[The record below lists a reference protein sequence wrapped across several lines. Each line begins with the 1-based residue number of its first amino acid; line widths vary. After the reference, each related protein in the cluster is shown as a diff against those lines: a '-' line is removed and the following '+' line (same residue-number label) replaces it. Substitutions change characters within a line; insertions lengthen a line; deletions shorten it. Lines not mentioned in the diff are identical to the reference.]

1 MVGPYIPF
9 PINVTLS
16 SPLFQLSPIASHN
29 GSGWAPSCTTSD
41 CLSASAW
48 SNGAQNS
55 TLELLFWGH
64 DIAFDGNVRG
74 DMQVQV
80 TLDGNVVNWD
90 PSGDV
95 LFSIHGVDNLVQ
107 HMLSLRVANTAA
119 NAHLTIN
126 QVRINGSAFTDMIIP
141 SVRWILPSNDS
152 TFSYN
157 GFVQHMSSPGLASTT
172 TYIST
177 SVGDKMSAK
186 FNASAFVVYGPC
198 GPSGGLIRVSTYTT
212 QAIVNISTPFQ
223 ADDCLLFQSQGMPS
237 VSWHQLEIENMDG
250 RQLGINRIE
259 FFRTTT
265 FSESEGRN
273 ATPWI
278 TVSSVVV
285 AILVMVGIIII
296 YALLA
301 RSEETRTKIRKI
313 FKLPR

>member
-1 MVGPYIPF
+1 MLIEF
-9 PINVTLS
+9 HWL
-16 SPLFQLSPIASHN
+16 
-29 GSGWAPSCTTSD
+29 D
-41 CLSASAW
+41 
-48 SNGAQNS
+48 
-55 TLELLFWGH
+55 
-64 DIAFDGNVRG
+64 DVRR
-74 DMQVQV
+74 
-80 TLDGNVVNWD
+80 
-90 PSGDV
+90 S
-95 LFSIHGVDNLVQ
+95 
-107 HMLSLRVANTAA
+107 
-119 NAHLTIN
+119 
-126 QVRINGSAFTDMIIP
+126 IP

-186 FNASAFVVYGPC
+186 FNGGCFFYAVMYPDTHYFVASAFVVYGPC

-237 VSWHQLEIENMDG
+237 VSWNQLEIENMDG